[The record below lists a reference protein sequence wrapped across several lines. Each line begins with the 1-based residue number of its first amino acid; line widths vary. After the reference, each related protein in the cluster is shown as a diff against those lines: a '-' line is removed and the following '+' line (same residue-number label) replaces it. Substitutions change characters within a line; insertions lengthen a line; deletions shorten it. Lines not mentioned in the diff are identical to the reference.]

1 VSPPVLA
8 TKLFPP
14 SRRETL
20 VTRARLAEGLEAS
33 LSEPHHLTLVSAPAG
48 FGKTTLLTAWLDALR
63 DTRPDVRTAWV
74 SLDGGDNDLARLLMH
89 VAAALAAPGPEVDS
103 AWVQQGTGDGT
114 AALTALVNELV
125 AAGQRTPDRH
135 WLLVLDDYH
144 VIDAP
149 AVHESL
155 TFLLENLPRRVHLVV
170 STRAD
175 PPLPLARMRTR
186 GHLVEVRAADLR
198 FTTAE
203 ARDFLNRVMG
213 LDLTER
219 DVAALEDRT
228 EGWVAGL
235 QMAALSLRNTRTR
248 EEAAQFIDAFTGS
261 NRFIVDYLVD
271 EVLARL
277 SAPEHQFLLRTSLL
291 DRLTGSLCD
300 SLTGTPGGAA
310 VLERLERDNL
320 FVVALDADR
329 AWFRYHHL
337 FADVLKARLLAEQ
350 PDIIPALHLRASRWY
365 ADHDLA
371 PDAVTHALA
380 AGDAPRAAYLIEQ
393 ALPRTRRARQDATL
407 LSWVA
412 ALPDEVV
419 RRSPVLSI
427 LSCWSAMMSGDLE
440 AMAARLDDAEA
451 ALVLGAQDPSVAA
464 MWAQTEDL
472 RTAPATVNV
481 YRAALAQARGDVTG
495 TVQRARQ
502 ALSSAGQDDHFVR
515 GAAGGFLGM
524 AAWAAGEVDRA
535 LSTFTQAAR
544 DLRAAGNDVDA
555 LDASVVLGNMWVTAG
570 RPGRARRTYE
580 QALSTATAKGEPY
593 PRATPDLHVGLA
605 ELDVERN
612 DLGAAQAH
620 LDSARTVGER
630 ASITENRYRWFVAN
644 AQLQLARGHHAAAVD
659 QLDEAQ
665 ELYRPGTYPD
675 IRPIPAMRARA
686 HIAAGDLAEAQQW
699 AHDHHVSLAD
709 DVTFL
714 HEYEQLTLARLYLAG
729 AHRPAGSRPVTRSAS
744 LTRVLEALR
753 RLHDAADAARPGTV
767 LEVGVLRALT
777 LQAMDEPEQ
786 AIGALDT
793 AFARAP
799 EPEQYVRLFLDEGAP
814 MITLLRRA
822 AGPGR
827 DVDSAAATH
836 AGRLLHAAEAGG
848 PPDTRSP
855 SAPAGLVDPL
865 SDRELQVLRPAER

>member
-1 VSPPVLA
+1 MSPPVLA

>member
-1 VSPPVLA
+1 MSPPVLA

-235 QMAALSLRNTRTR
+235 QLAALSLRNTRTR